1 MLSKQIIAK
10 MAVQRQLAMHQS
22 RPMTQSAL
30 MMSVQTRHFQASFF
44 GNLFGKKEESKT
56 DLGKAPKIKVET
68 KKVSADEVLKKINNQ
83 KRMRKVK
90 RVQPTDSEVNT
101 KNERKRNIRANAK
114 ASNEISSK
122 DLKDKVK

>member
-1 MLSKQIIAK
+1 
-10 MAVQRQLAMHQS
+10 
-22 RPMTQSAL
+22 
-30 MMSVQTRHFQASFF
+30 
-44 GNLFGKKEESKT
+44 
-56 DLGKAPKIKVET
+56 LGKAPKIKVET